1 MYELYILAELIER
14 PRTGYKLRTVLELTL
29 GSYRK
34 VSWGVMY
41 PLLNRLDE
49 AGYIVLSDREEGGR
63 SRKFATI
70 TEAGRARFFE
80 LMETPVEA
88 NAHTEDIYHFKL
100 DAIRFVDAEL
110 KQRILQAYQDW
121 NAELITQ
128 AQTKIEHVQHV
139 DEMSAGDKRS
149 AIRIMELKIAL
160 SKTTIQWIKDLKGE
174 LGL

>member
-1 MYELYILAELIER
+1 M
-14 PRTGYKLRTVLELTL
+14 
-29 GSYRK
+29 
-34 VSWGVMY
+34 
-41 PLLNRLDE
+41 
-49 AGYIVLSDREEGGR
+49 
-63 SRKFATI
+63 
-70 TEAGRARFFE
+70 
-80 LMETPVEA
+80 
-88 NAHTEDIYHFKL
+88 
-100 DAIRFVDAEL
+100 DAEL

-139 DEMSAGDKRS
+139 DEMSAWDKRS